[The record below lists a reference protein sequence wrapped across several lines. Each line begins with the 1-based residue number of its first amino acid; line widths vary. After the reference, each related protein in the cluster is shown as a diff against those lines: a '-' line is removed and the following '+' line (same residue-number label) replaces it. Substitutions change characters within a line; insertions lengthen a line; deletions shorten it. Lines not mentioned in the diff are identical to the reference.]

1 MQIMEKQ
8 TLFQKLLNEENYK
21 TEIKTE
27 GVKYSMNIKIPLILF
42 TLVIITFF
50 FVFQIDNSFL
60 NQERDKEIVWQ
71 QSDLNA
77 EFTYPVFKNKE
88 QLEADRIAAENNTR
102 PVFEYNSETD
112 DILEVFLES
121 AKNQIIDY
129 SEDNNSEIL
138 DLERELIDILAKMKE
153 SERKTLAQKMVK
165 NIESFIR
172 DIHSK
177 GFIDISLDK
186 ITTAEIII
194 ISKPNEEYYIKK
206 DFLTDQSTFLDRLE
220 NDLYKGLEPLELAI
234 YRNIISNISNPN
246 LIFSKELTNHQKQL
260 NIASVPKT
268 IEIIP
273 EGTTIVKKGELID
286 EKTQNRI
293 NSYFESELIQK
304 ENNYPFLYILSNFG
318 YVFIL
323 YSILLLY
330 LFVLRKKIFYD
341 NKQMAI
347 ISFILILSALLSW
360 LSMEIKIGYSVE
372 YLVFIPALSMLVAVV
387 YDSRT
392 AFYVTVTMSL
402 MLAGIRGNDYDLA
415 ITMLFSGTLAA
426 YTVKDIQN
434 RTQMFQSMFYIFIG
448 LMLSIIV
455 FSIENNLNWNVL
467 YQKTAFA
474 LINAALSPLLAL
486 GLIILLEKASSITT
500 DLKIKEFDNL
510 DHPLLVKLSETAP
523 GTYQHSLGV
532 ASLAERCARR
542 VNGNP
547 LLVKV
552 GSYYHDIGKMMK
564 PEYFTENQIDME
576 NKHDKLQ
583 PKKSA
588 QIIREHVEDGIEM
601 AKQYKLPQRLIDFI
615 STHHGTSLIKHFYA
629 TSLENDPATREED
642 FRYPGPKPRTLD
654 EAIVMICDS
663 AEAIARVVAKSEEE
677 IIKIHQEHLK
687 QLINDGQFDECNITM
702 QEIQIVKDTIYKTLK
717 GLGHQRVEY
726 KQIPKK

>member
-1 MQIMEKQ
+1 
-8 TLFQKLLNEENYK
+8 
-21 TEIKTE
+21 
-27 GVKYSMNIKIPLILF
+27 
-42 TLVIITFF
+42 
-50 FVFQIDNSFL
+50 
-60 NQERDKEIVWQ
+60 
-71 QSDLNA
+71 
-77 EFTYPVFKNKE
+77 
-88 QLEADRIAAENNTR
+88 
-102 PVFEYNSETD
+102 
-112 DILEVFLES
+112 LEVFLES

-552 GSYYHDIGKMMK
+552 GSYLSRYRQDDETRIFHRK
-564 PEYFTENQIDME
+564 PD
-576 NKHDKLQ
+576 
-583 PKKSA
+583 
-588 QIIREHVEDGIEM
+588 
-601 AKQYKLPQRLIDFI
+601 
-615 STHHGTSLIKHFYA
+615 
-629 TSLENDPATREED
+629 
-642 FRYPGPKPRTLD
+642 
-654 EAIVMICDS
+654 
-663 AEAIARVVAKSEEE
+663 
-677 IIKIHQEHLK
+677 
-687 QLINDGQFDECNITM
+687 
-702 QEIQIVKDTIYKTLK
+702 
-717 GLGHQRVEY
+717 
-726 KQIPKK
+726 